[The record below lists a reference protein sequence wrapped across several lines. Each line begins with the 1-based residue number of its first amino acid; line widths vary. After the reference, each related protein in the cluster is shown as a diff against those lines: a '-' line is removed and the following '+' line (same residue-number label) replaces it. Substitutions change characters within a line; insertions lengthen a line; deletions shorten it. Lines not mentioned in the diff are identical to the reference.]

1 MVGFTAEHVSGEIRV
16 EPSELIEGGWFSAD
30 ALPVVPDKVTIA
42 RRLID
47 AFVAAHGSRPGG
59 SA

>member
-1 MVGFTAEHVSGEIRV
+1 V
-16 EPSELIEGGWFSAD
+16 EPSELIEGGWFAVD

-47 AFVAAHGSRPGG
+47 AFVAAHRRSPPG
-59 SA
+59 